1 MVQLFPTLLFTVVIS
16 NCQSIGRHESTRA
29 ATGAEALLSQRA
41 FKHFQAE
48 ALSSMPQDELC
59 SLTSWLL
66 CFQILDQLLWQPL
79 EPALQL
85 MHSPRPLLSLVAGLG
100 MIALSRVPLGTGLL
114 TTQKDEDVL
123 FSFQL
128 SFCCLQPVP

>member
-1 MVQLFPTLLFTVVIS
+1 
-16 NCQSIGRHESTRA
+16 
-29 ATGAEALLSQRA
+29 
-41 FKHFQAE
+41 
-48 ALSSMPQDELC
+48 MPQDELC

-100 MIALSRVPLGTGLL
+100 MIALSRAPLGTGVL

-128 SFCCLQPVP
+128 SFCCLQPVPQKAFPVVSAGSAHLAGLGGSSICLLQKVQQSPPPGGRRRVRARSAQ